1 LNLWHSRKLAW
12 SVLLLAFVLIVAAC
26 GGDDDTG
33 DEATTTAADAGA
45 TTAAPSDTT
54 GAPGTTTA
62 AGDDYCAGSG
72 EGTLV
77 WAHEQEPPD
86 LHLDDPAN
94 NLTATAWTRQPL
106 LDGLYG
112 ITGATTFF
120 PELLAEEAVMTDNG
134 DGTFTG
140 TFVLRDGLVWSD
152 GDDLTADDVKF
163 TFDVFMATGPD
174 TTPDDQ
180 DTDTD
185 PESDFIYLIGDRT
198 GYDTITAFD
207 VTSPTEFSITWSA
220 FFGGWKALFSEV
232 YPSHVFDADP
242 ATAAAEVNEALRE
255 WTLASGDAIPSSG
268 PMVFDSWERGV
279 AIHMLRNDNYN
290 GSNSP
295 DTVNKG
301 IACVASVDMQF
312 VTDTDAQVN
321 ALKSGQAHV
330 IFTQPQQ
337 QFTELA
343 EDPNFTVDPLAG
355 PVWEHWGMNI
365 LNVHLAK
372 VEVRE
377 ALAHALN
384 KAQVV
389 ETLYTPLFGDL
400 LPTAGLGN
408 AFWMSNQPAYID
420 HQGEAG
426 YGTGDVEAARALL
439 EGAGYVEGAD
449 GIYEHP
455 TDGRL
460 SLRVGTTGGNQLREL
475 QQQLIQAQ
483 MLEAGIE
490 IVIENLPGSEY
501 FSIPFGGDPTVWEL
515 TQFAWVGGPWPGSG
529 SFSFRTDSGNNPY
542 GYASPGFDAKADEC
556 DLIVDEAEAATCY
569 NELDEFVT
577 TLGPDGDGLI
587 VLPLTQKPSFYAYSN
602 TALSAG
608 AVSPD
613 ANSAGPLVN
622 VVDFA
627 LVP

>member
-1 LNLWHSRKLAW
+1 LWHSRKLAW

-94 NLTATAWTRQPL
+94 NLTATAWARQPL

-198 GYDTITAFD
+198 GYDTITAFE

-220 FFGGWKALFSEV
+220 FFGGWKSLFSEV

-255 WTLASGDAIPSSG
+255 WTLASGDAIPTSG

-301 IACVASVDMQF
+301 IACVAGVDMQF

-483 MLEAGIE
+483 MLDAGIE

-501 FSIPFGGDPTVWEL
+501 FSIPFGGDPTVWEI

-556 DLIVDEAEAATCY
+556 DLIVDEAAAATCY
-569 NELDEFVT
+569 NELDEYVT

>member
-94 NLTATAWTRQPL
+94 NLTATAWARQPL

-255 WTLASGDAIPSSG
+255 WTLASGDAIPTSG

-556 DLIVDEAEAATCY
+556 DLIVDEAAAATCY